1 MEKIT
6 DEIFLRPVRNDEED
20 FWREVFCDSVS
31 DHFSSLE
38 MTENDLDNLLEMQ
51 FQAQNLDYRTNYP
64 NASND
69 VILFNE
75 TKAGRVIHSTEH
87 GDLHLIDLAV
97 LSEFRNLGIGTK
109 ILKWLFGK
117 SLRTRLPIRFYVEKM
132 NPAFRL
138 YEKLGFKVVTD
149 VTSHFQM
156 EWRPEKQKIL

>member
-1 MEKIT
+1 M
-6 DEIFLRPVRNDEED
+6 RPVRNDEED
-20 FWREVFCDSVS
+20 FWREVFGDSVRER
-31 DHFSSLE
+31 FSSLE
-38 MTENDLDNLLEMQ
+38 MAENDLENLLESQ
-51 FQAQNLDYRTNYP
+51 FQAQNTDYRSNYP

-75 TKAGRVIHSTEH
+75 TRAGRVIHSTEH

-97 LSEFRNLGIGTK
+97 LSEFRNLGIGTE
-109 ILKWLFGK
+109 ILKWLFVK

-132 NPAFRL
+132 NPAFGL
-138 YEKLGFKVVTD
+138 YERLGFKVVAD